1 MQQSPSISVEHESSP
16 KTISHNS
23 SVNSL
28 HKNNKLRKWCQI
40 VRRVVQFFRF
50 IKIPQLRLR
59 FIDMLNH
66 LSTVN
71 FEIEGSHAYKI
82 DRVQEDLLFLDD
94 VKNYQ
99 EVFNT
104 FSSCGFVWQDR
115 EFHMAKLKGN
125 YIYDHYMSTSEA
137 VAKTNIPID
146 TIPSISNRIASPKTL
161 PSITYLN
168 LFNHAE
174 KFIIE
179 KLLLIYLREGLNCFS
194 LLSHKQSIVV
204 LNRYKRNQIK
214 NESILSFE
222 NLKHMSKIEKSLS
235 KRSKIKC
242 KDKLEIQSQHDE
254 LIIPNWTYSTDLGV
268 IYNPIRQKRVKV
280 IKKNT
285 RKKKKETDSIVKLDH
300 STPNQTKVFDSNVST
315 AIIPVTSNILS
326 CTYQQQP
333 IHKNVVP
340 LISKNKTLL
349 PCYRN
354 QNRFSSLNYYRCG
367 NVFNKNISDKQQ
379 YSQTIF
385 ICKAH
390 SLSWPE
396 SYTLQVEHETPY
408 RII

>member
-1 MQQSPSISVEHESSP
+1 
-16 KTISHNS
+16 
-23 SVNSL
+23 
-28 HKNNKLRKWCQI
+28 
-40 VRRVVQFFRF
+40 
-50 IKIPQLRLR
+50 
-59 FIDMLNH
+59 MLNH

-222 NLKHMSKIEKSLS
+222 NLKDMSKIEKSLS
-235 KRSKIKC
+235 KRSKIKR

-268 IYNPIRQKRVKV
+268 IYNPIRQKRVK
-280 IKKNT
+280 
-285 RKKKKETDSIVKLDH
+285 
-300 STPNQTKVFDSNVST
+300 
-315 AIIPVTSNILS
+315 
-326 CTYQQQP
+326 
-333 IHKNVVP
+333 
-340 LISKNKTLL
+340 
-349 PCYRN
+349 
-354 QNRFSSLNYYRCG
+354 
-367 NVFNKNISDKQQ
+367 
-379 YSQTIF
+379 
-385 ICKAH
+385 
-390 SLSWPE
+390 
-396 SYTLQVEHETPY
+396 
-408 RII
+408 